1 MDNRDDS
8 GDDRQDSDGDRQ
20 DSDGDRRVWLVERTY
35 TDKGLVSL
43 VYATTDGAHAVQRQ
57 RSTNALQRA
66 GVTAATTVDSESLDP
81 VDDDGTREQ
90 YADEAERM
98 ADRHD
103 PDDAV

>member
-1 MDNRDDS
+1 MDEGDASDAANGDDS
-8 GDDRQDSDGDRQ
+8 DAEG
-20 DSDGDRRVWLVERTY
+20 RRLWLVERTY

-43 VYATTDGAHAVQRQ
+43 VYATPDGAYAVQRQ
-57 RSTNALQRA
+57 RSTNMLRRGG
-66 GVTAATTVDSESLDP
+66 GVTAATTVDGGSLDP
-81 VDDDGTREQ
+81 VEDERTREQ

>member
-1 MDNRDDS
+1 MDNGDDS
-8 GDDRQDSDGDRQ
+8 GDDRRDSGD
-20 DSDGDRRVWLVERTY
+20 DRRVWLVERTY

-43 VYATTDGAHAVQRQ
+43 VYATTDGERAIQRQ

-66 GVTAATTVDSESLDP
+66 GVTAATTVEHESLDP
-81 VDDDGTREQ
+81 VDDEQTRKQ
-90 YADEAERM
+90 YAEEAERM

>member
-1 MDNRDDS
+1 MDNGDDS
-8 GDDRQDSDGDRQ
+8 GD
-20 DSDGDRRVWLVERTY
+20 DRRVWLVERTY

-43 VYATTDGAHAVQRQ
+43 VYATSDGAYAVQRQ

-66 GVTAATTVDSESLDP
+66 GVTAATTVESGSLDP
-81 VDDDGTREQ
+81 VDDEQTREQ
-90 YADEAERM
+90 YAEEAERM